1 MTLWK
6 LEWLRIWR
14 TQRWLILG
22 SVYGVFGLLGP
33 LTVRYLPEIIDRFG
47 GTEVVGE
54 LPPMMPADG
63 ITQYVSSA
71 QQFGLLAVAFVGAA
85 ALAFDAHCEMAI
97 FLRTRASVRDIF
109 IPRLGVNTVAAIAG
123 FVFGVTL
130 AYVGTGLLL
139 EWLDLPAVVVGSVL
153 QSLYLIFAVVV
164 IGVVSSVVRSVAGT
178 ALISLGVLIIVGVAS
193 LIPPLAPWLP
203 SDLLGALDALIR
215 GSEFEYWRSIVVTAA
230 SIVILVPVSI
240 ARLERRET

>member
-47 GTEVVGE
+47 GTKVVGE

-85 ALAFDAHCEMAI
+85 ALAFDAHREMAM
-97 FLRTRASVRDIF
+97 FLRARASVRDIF
-109 IPRLGVNTVAAIAG
+109 IPRLAVNSVAAISG

-139 EWLDLPAVVVGSVL
+139 EWLDLPSVVVGSVL
-153 QSLYLIFAVVV
+153 QSLYLVFAVVV
-164 IGVVSSVVRSVAGT
+164 IGLVSSLVRSVVGT
-178 ALISLGVLIIVGVAS
+178 ALISLGLLIAIGLAS
-193 LIPPLAPWLP
+193 LIPPLALWLP

-215 GSEFEYWRSIVVTAA
+215 GSEFEYWRSIVVTVA

-240 ARLERRET
+240 ARLERREI